1 MKNLKHSIRNLFFK
15 NNCILCPEKANDN
28 LNYMCYNCYKNL
40 RDVGE
45 LKKFNDIYYL
55 WNYDWKL
62 KKIIEE
68 YKFKNKL
75 YIGELLFNLIGKELD
90 RLIEKEKID
99 GIVPIPV
106 SHKRL
111 MERGF
116 NQVEELLKFGGYS
129 YIKSSRI
136 KETKHMYELLNLEA
150 RRSNI
155 KSAFKVDRL
164 KGLKKVL
171 IIDDIITTGSTM
183 KEFITEIKNNNDTIQ
198 IVVFT
203 LALSKTAKKIN
214 LKMR

>member
-1 MKNLKHSIRNLFFK
+1 
-15 NNCILCPEKANDN
+15 
-28 LNYMCYNCYKNL
+28 MCYSCYKSL
-40 RDVGE
+40 KDIGK

-55 WNYDWKL
+55 WDYDKKL

-75 YIGELLFNLIGKELD
+75 YIGELLFGLIGEELEK
-90 RLIEKEKID
+90 LLKKEKIE
-99 GIVPIPV
+99 GIIPIPV
-106 SHKRL
+106 SKKRL

-129 YIKSSRI
+129 YIRSSRI
-136 KETKHMYELLNLEA
+136 KETKHMYKFLNSEA
-150 RRSNI
+150 RRENI
-155 KSAFKVDRL
+155 KSAFKVERL

-171 IIDDIITTGSTM
+171 IIDDIITTGSTV

>member
-1 MKNLKHSIRNLFFK
+1 
-15 NNCILCPEKANDN
+15 
-28 LNYMCYNCYKNL
+28 MCYNCHKNL
-40 RDVGE
+40 KDNGK

-55 WNYDWKL
+55 WNYDKKL
-62 KKIIEE
+62 RKIIEE

-75 YIGELLFNLIGKELD
+75 FMGELLFDLIGVELD
-90 RLIEKEKID
+90 ELIKKEKID
-99 GIVPIPV
+99 GIIPIPI

-129 YIKSSRI
+129 YIKSSRV

-150 RRSNI
+150 RRKNI
-155 KSAFKVDRL
+155 ESAFKIEKL

>member
-1 MKNLKHSIRNLFFK
+1 MG
-15 NNCILCPEKANDN
+15 A
-28 LNYMCYNCYKNL
+28 
-40 RDVGE
+40 

-55 WNYDWKL
+55 WDYDKKL

-75 YIGELLFNLIGKELD
+75 YIGELLFGLIGEELD
-90 RLIEKEKID
+90 TLIKKEKIER
-99 GIVPIPV
+99 IIPIPV

-129 YIKSSRI
+129 YIKTGRV
-136 KETKHMYELLNLEA
+136 KETKHMYELLNSED
-150 RRSNI
+150 RRKNI
-155 KSAFKVDRL
+155 KSAFKIERL
-164 KGLKKVL
+164 KGIKKVL

>member
-1 MKNLKHSIRNLFFK
+1 MKSLKHSIRKLFFK
-15 NNCILCPEKANDN
+15 NNCILCSEKADDN
-28 LNYMCYNCYKNL
+28 LHYMCYNCLKSL
-40 RDVGE
+40 RNTGK
-45 LKKFNDIYYL
+45 LKKFNDMYYL
-55 WNYDWKL
+55 WNYDKKL

-75 YIGELLFNLIGKELD
+75 YIGELLFDLIGEELGKLIKKEN
-90 RLIEKEKID
+90 ID
-99 GIVPIPV
+99 GIIPIPV
-106 SHKRL
+106 SHRRL

-116 NQVEELLKFGGYS
+116 NQVEELLKFGKYP

-136 KETKHMYELLNLEA
+136 KETKHMYELLNSEA
-150 RRSNI
+150 RKENI
-155 KSAFKVDRL
+155 KSAFKIEQL

-183 KEFITEIKNNNDTIQ
+183 KEFITEIKNNNNTIQ

-203 LALSKTAKKIN
+203 LALSKTARKIN

>member
-1 MKNLKHSIRNLFFK
+1 MKSLNHSIRQLFFK
-15 NNCILCPEKANDN
+15 NNCILCSEKPDDN
-28 LNYMCYNCYKNL
+28 LHYMCYNCHKNL
-40 RDVGE
+40 KDNGK

-55 WNYDWKL
+55 WNYDKKL
-62 KKIIEE
+62 RKIIEE

-75 YIGELLFNLIGKELD
+75 FMGELLFDLIGVELD
-90 RLIEKEKID
+90 ELIKKEKID
-99 GIVPIPV
+99 GIIPIPI

-129 YIKSSRI
+129 YIKSSRV

-150 RRSNI
+150 RRKNI
-155 KSAFKVDRL
+155 ESAFKIEKL

>member
-1 MKNLKHSIRNLFFK
+1 MGKLKR
-15 NNCILCPEKANDN
+15 
-28 LNYMCYNCYKNL
+28 
-40 RDVGE
+40 
-45 LKKFNDIYYL
+45 FNDIYYL
-55 WNYDWKL
+55 WNYDRQL

-75 YIGELLFNLIGKELD
+75 YIGELLFGLMGNELD
-90 RLIEKEKID
+90 KLMKKEKID
-99 GIVPIPV
+99 GIIPIPV
-106 SHKRL
+106 GHKRL

-150 RRSNI
+150 RRNNI
-155 KSAFKVDRL
+155 KAAFKIDGL

-183 KEFITEIKNNNDTIQ
+183 KEFITEIKNNSDTIQ

>member
-1 MKNLKHSIRNLFFK
+1 MKSLKHSIRQLFFK
-15 NNCILCPEKANDN
+15 NNCILCSEKANDN
-28 LNYMCYNCYKNL
+28 LHYMCYNCHKSL
-40 RDVGE
+40 RDTGK
-45 LKKFNDIYYL
+45 LKRFNDIYYL
-55 WNYDWKL
+55 WNYDKKL

-75 YIGELLFNLIGKELD
+75 YIGELLFELIGSELNK
-90 RLIEKEKID
+90 LVKKEKID
-99 GIVPIPV
+99 GIIPIPV

-116 NQVEELLKFGGYS
+116 NQVEEFLKFGRYS

-136 KETKHMYELLNLEA
+136 KETKHMYELLNSEA
-150 RRSNI
+150 RRKNI
-155 KSAFKVDRL
+155 KSAFKIEQL